1 MYLISMS
8 LSNTYN
14 APKVVLHHVEN
25 ILEGLRESFFFDD
38 YNIGEEY
45 ATKYFIQLVT
55 DKYVEKPSLELDFF
69 WS

>member
-55 DKYVEKPSLELDFF
+55 DKYVEKP
-69 WS
+69 